1 MPSYFIAQ
9 NSQLWLRHGHFLLL
23 HGHFLLQHGH
33 CLVQLGNFW
42 PTSTVTLFGPNF
54 AILSPSSALFWTLYD
69 PILAIFYS
77 NKAIIDPN
85 LAIFDPNLD
94 ILDPN
99 LAIV

>member
-1 MPSYFIAQ
+1 MLSYFIAQ
-9 NSQLWLRHGHFLLL
+9 NSQLWPRRSHFLLL

-42 PTSTVTLFGPNF
+42 PTSTVTLFSPNI
-54 AILSPSSALFWTLYD
+54 AILGPSSAFFWTLHD

-85 LAIFDPNLD
+85 LAIFDPNLA
-94 ILDPN
+94 ILYPN
-99 LAIV
+99 LAIS